1 LFWIGRYVERA
12 EDTARLLEVHVSTM
26 LQDPDADEEAACRSL
41 LTRHGRGRRDN
52 RPAPGA

>member
-41 LTRHGRGRRDN
+41 LTVMGVGVGTTD
-52 RPAPGA
+52 RPRVS